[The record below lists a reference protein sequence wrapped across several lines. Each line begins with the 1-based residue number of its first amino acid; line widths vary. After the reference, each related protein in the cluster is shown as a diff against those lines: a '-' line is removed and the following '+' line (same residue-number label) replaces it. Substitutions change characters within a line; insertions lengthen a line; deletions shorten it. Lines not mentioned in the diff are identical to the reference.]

1 MRRDTINYLVVG
13 TFVLGIFILF
23 MVVLYQITGRTGPTE
38 NYYVSY
44 GRVEGIEK
52 GRPVLYEG
60 YPVGQV
66 DAVEPIRE
74 GAGIRFRVTLAVKK
88 DWKIPADSVAVVTKS
103 GLLASVAINIEAG
116 KSMTSLAPE
125 SVIQGEEAADL
136 FSTINDVAADLRALS
151 RDSLRPLLD
160 NLNSKVDL
168 LGGDL
173 HGIMQDSLRP
183 ILDEQV
189 KVILR
194 KVDKTTDQLNVL
206 LGDRNVEHVNE
217 ILANL
222 NSSSDN
228 LRQLLADLQTTRA
241 TLDRA
246 LTNIDG
252 VVDEND
258 EDIRRT
264 VYTISQHIEA
274 VSHNL
279 EASSRNMN
287 EFSRQIRENPGLLLR
302 NSPQPEDE
310 KSP

>member
-44 GRVEGIEK
+44 GSVEGVEK

-66 DAVEPIRE
+66 DDVEPIRE
-74 GAGIRFRVTLAVKK
+74 GGGIQFRITLAVRKG
-88 DWKIPADSVAVVTKS
+88 WKIPDDSVAAVTKS

-125 SVIQGEEAADL
+125 SVIQGREAADL
-136 FSTINDVAADLRALS
+136 FSTVNEVAADLRALS
-151 RDSLRPLLD
+151 RESLRPLLD

-168 LGGDL
+168 LGADL
-173 HGIMQDSLRP
+173 HSLAQDSLKP
-183 ILDEQV
+183 ILDDQV

-194 KVDKTTDQLNVL
+194 KVDTTADQLNEIL
-206 LGDRNVEHVNE
+206 DDRNVEHVNA
-217 ILANL
+217 IMSNL
-222 NSSSDN
+222 NSASDN
-228 LRQLLADLQTTRA
+228 LKQLLADLQATRA
-241 TLDRA
+241 TLDKM
-246 LTNIDG
+246 LSGLDG

-310 KSP
+310 KQP

>member
-13 TFVLGIFILF
+13 TFVLGVFVLF
-23 MVVLYQITGRTGPTE
+23 MIVLYQITGRTGPTE

-44 GRVEGIEK
+44 GSVEGIEK

-66 DAVEPIRE
+66 DEVEPVRE
-74 GAGIRFRVTLAVKK
+74 GAGIQFKVTLAIRD
-88 DWKIPADSVAVVTKS
+88 DWKIPDDSIAVVTKS
-103 GLLASVAINIEAG
+103 GLLATVAINIEAG
-116 KSMTSLAPE
+116 KSLTSLAPE
-125 SVIQGEEAADL
+125 SAIQGREATDL
-136 FSTINDVAADLRALS
+136 FSTVNEVAADLRSLS
-151 RDSLRPLLD
+151 RESLRPLLD
-160 NLNSKVDL
+160 NLNGKVDL

-173 HGIMQDSLRP
+173 HGIMQESLRP

-194 KVDKTTDQLNVL
+194 KVDTTADQLNVL

-241 TLDRA
+241 TLDKA
-246 LTNIDG
+246 LTSIDG
-252 VVDEND
+252 VVDDND

-310 KSP
+310 KQP

>member
-13 TFVLGIFILF
+13 VFVLGVFLLF
-23 MVVLYQITGRTGPTE
+23 MAVLYQITGRTGPTE

-44 GRVEGIEK
+44 GNVEGIK
-52 GRPVLYEG
+52 YGTPVLYEG
-60 YPVGQV
+60 YQVGQV
-66 DAVEPIRE
+66 DEVEPVRE
-74 GAGIRFRVTLAVKK
+74 GGGTRFRITLAVTE
-88 DWKIPADSVAVVTKS
+88 DWAIPEDSIAAVVKS
-103 GLLASVAINIEAG
+103 GLLSSVAIDIEEG
-116 KSMTSLAPE
+116 KSPTPLAPE
-125 SVIQGEEAADL
+125 SNMQGREATDL
-136 FSTINDVAADLRALS
+136 FATINEVAADLRSLS
-151 RDSLRPLLD
+151 RESLRPLLD

-173 HGIMQDSLRP
+173 HGIMQDSLKP
-183 ILDEQV
+183 ILDDQV

-194 KVDKTTDQLNVL
+194 KVDTTADQLNVL

-217 ILANL
+217 ILVNL

-241 TLDRA
+241 TLDKA

-302 NSPQPEDE
+302 SSPQPEDG

>member
-13 TFVLGIFILF
+13 TFVLGVFVLF
-23 MVVLYQITGRTGPTE
+23 MIVLYQITGRTGPTE

-44 GRVEGIEK
+44 GSVEGIEK

-66 DAVEPIRE
+66 DEVEPVRE
-74 GAGIRFRVTLAVKK
+74 GAGIQFKVTLAIRD
-88 DWKIPADSVAVVTKS
+88 DWKIPDDSIAVVTKS
-103 GLLASVAINIEAG
+103 GLLATVAINIEAG
-116 KSMTSLAPE
+116 KSLTSLAPE
-125 SVIQGEEAADL
+125 SAIQGREATDL
-136 FSTINDVAADLRALS
+136 FSTVNEVAADLRSLS
-151 RDSLRPLLD
+151 RESLRPLLD
-160 NLNSKVDL
+160 NLNGKVDL

-194 KVDKTTDQLNVL
+194 KVDTTADQLNVL

-241 TLDRA
+241 TLDKA
-246 LTNIDG
+246 LTSIDG
-252 VVDEND
+252 VVDDND

-310 KSP
+310 KQP

>member
-13 TFVLGIFILF
+13 VFVLGIFLLF
-23 MVVLYQITGRTGPTE
+23 LIVLYQITGRTGPTE

-44 GRVEGIEK
+44 GSVEGVEK

-60 YPVGQV
+60 YIVGQV
-66 DAVEPIRE
+66 DDVEPVRE
-74 GAGIRFRVTLAVKK
+74 GAGIQFRVTLAVKEG
-88 DWKIPADSVAVVTKS
+88 WQIPDDSIATVIKS
-103 GLLASVAINIEAG
+103 GLLGSVAINIEEG
-116 KSMTSLAPE
+116 QSKTPLAPE
-125 SVIQGEEAADL
+125 SMIQGREATDL
-136 FSTINDVAADLRALS
+136 FSTVNEVAADLRSLS
-151 RDSLRPLLD
+151 RESLRPLLD

-173 HGIMQDSLRP
+173 HSLAQDSLKP

-189 KVILR
+189 KVILK
-194 KVDKTTDQLNVL
+194 KVDTTADQLNVL

-222 NSSSDN
+222 NDSSDN

-241 TLDRA
+241 TLDRM
-246 LTNIDG
+246 LSDIDG
-252 VVDEND
+252 VVDDND
-258 EDIRRT
+258 ADIRRT

-302 NSPQPEDE
+302 NSPQPEDG

>member
-13 TFVLGIFILF
+13 TFVIILFLLF

-44 GRVEGIEK
+44 ANVEGIK
-52 GRPVLYEG
+52 YGTPVLYEG
-60 YPVGQV
+60 YQVGQV
-66 DAVEPIRE
+66 DEVEPVRE
-74 GAGIRFRVTLAVKK
+74 GGGTQFRITLAVAEG
-88 DWKIPADSVAVVTKS
+88 WQIPSDSIAAVAKS
-103 GLLASVAINIEAG
+103 GLLASVAINIEEG
-116 KSMTSLAPE
+116 TSPTPLAPE
-125 SVIQGEEAADL
+125 STIAGREATDL
-136 FSTINDVAADLRALS
+136 FSTVNEVAAELKSLS
-151 RDSLRPLLD
+151 RESLRPLLD

-173 HGIMQDSLRP
+173 HSLAKDSLKP
-183 ILDEQV
+183 ILDDQV
-189 KVILR
+189 KVILK
-194 KVDKTTDQLNVL
+194 KVDKTADQLNVL

-241 TLDRA
+241 TLDKA

-252 VVDEND
+252 VVDDND
-258 EDIRRT
+258 EDIRNT
-264 VYTISQHIEA
+264 VRTISQHIEA

-310 KSP
+310 KKP

>member
-13 TFVLGIFILF
+13 TFVLGVFILF
-23 MVVLYQITGRTGPTE
+23 LVVLYQITGRSGPTE

-44 GRVEGIEK
+44 GSVEGIEK

-60 YPVGQV
+60 YIVGQV
-66 DAVEPIRE
+66 DDVEPVRE
-74 GAGIRFRVTLAVKK
+74 GAGIQFRVTLAVKEG
-88 DWKIPADSVAVVTKS
+88 WQIPADSVAVVIKS
-103 GLLASVAINIEAG
+103 GLLASVAINIEEG
-116 KSMTSLAPE
+116 QSKTPLAPE
-125 SVIQGEEAADL
+125 STIAGREATDL
-136 FSTINDVAADLRALS
+136 FSTINEVAADLRSLS

-173 HGIMQDSLRP
+173 HGIMQDSLKP

-189 KVILR
+189 KVILK
-194 KVDKTTDQLNVL
+194 KVDTTADQLNVL

-217 ILANL
+217 ILSNL

-228 LRQLLADLQTTRA
+228 LNQLLADLQTTRA
-241 TLDRA
+241 TLDKM
-246 LTNIDG
+246 LTGLDG

-310 KSP
+310 KKP